1 MKLSLTPVFIHL
13 VDFSS
18 RASKYLVG
26 QVILVPWK
34 HWLPRIESATLL
46 NFALKFKRKWFDTLV
61 FANKTKIFAWE
72 EETQSA
78 LPKPPRHKAVAITES
93 AWYLHVVERFHNRKE
108 NRVGMRGREGRGRTR
123 EVNRQWMH
131 TFWGQ
136 FHNAKRRIVSPVFKW
151 PSFEWRSMAAWAG
164 ARGGRGEESSSVSL
178 IQSLFL
184 YFRSRR
190 LTNVGVAHKYAHTEH
205 WFYHLMLRE
214 SACDAKM

>member
-1 MKLSLTPVFIHL
+1 MQSLWKALLILATVWEDVAYSILTFTLLKTQISAVHSPMKLSLTPVFIHL

-93 AWYLHVVERFHNRKE
+93 AWYLHVAEHGVEAFHIKNRL
-108 NRVGMRGREGRGRTR
+108 
-123 EVNRQWMH
+123 H
-131 TFWGQ
+131 
-136 FHNAKRRIVSPVFKW
+136 
-151 PSFEWRSMAAWAG
+151 
-164 ARGGRGEESSSVSL
+164 
-178 IQSLFL
+178 
-184 YFRSRR
+184 
-190 LTNVGVAHKYAHTEH
+190 
-205 WFYHLMLRE
+205 
-214 SACDAKM
+214 C